1 MGKQHRRRARENEE
15 GEKSIFANSSAL
27 AKGPPRYSSVVFVL
41 LRVVYASRFER
52 RKSVTDATT
61 FQSDVLSLS
70 LSFSYAYVYS
80 FEQFWIR
87 RVLGNGFDRERT
99 RVVDFIPIRWW
110 FYYKRKCGNGRLD
123 DDEIGP
129 PTVVFVLVRGR
140 RFRLWRA
147 SDESDRFSGET
158 EPTIEKER
166 VRANGRGFIGGGE
179 RDGCWEE

>member
-1 MGKQHRRRARENEE
+1 MGKQQRRRARENEE

-41 LRVVYASRFER
+41 LRGVHASRFEQ
-52 RKSVTDATT
+52 RKSVTDFST

-70 LSFSYAYVYS
+70 LSLSFSYAMMYS

-110 FYYKRKCGNGRLD
+110 F
-123 DDEIGP
+123 
-129 PTVVFVLVRGR
+129 
-140 RFRLWRA
+140 
-147 SDESDRFSGET
+147 
-158 EPTIEKER
+158 
-166 VRANGRGFIGGGE
+166 
-179 RDGCWEE
+179 